1 MGIGYGSRSIIIP
14 PENQDNDLKQEAL
27 ELIDREISRAK
38 EAKLPGISDHLR
50 GLAAHIREDRLTV
63 ARIDE
68 DGMTFLP
75 TEAGREA
82 GLDQLVP
89 TSGETRRG
97 QKLIIE
103 EQAQL

>member
-1 MGIGYGSRSIIIP
+1 MDSGELIIA
-14 PENQDNDLKQEAL
+14 PENLETDLKQEAL
-27 ELIDREISRAK
+27 ELIDREITRAK

-50 GLAAHIREDRLTV
+50 GLAAHIREDRLAV

-75 TEAGREA
+75 TEEGRKA
-82 GLDQLVP
+82 GLDQLLP
-89 TSGETRRG
+89 ISGEPRRG

-103 EQAQL
+103 EQAQR